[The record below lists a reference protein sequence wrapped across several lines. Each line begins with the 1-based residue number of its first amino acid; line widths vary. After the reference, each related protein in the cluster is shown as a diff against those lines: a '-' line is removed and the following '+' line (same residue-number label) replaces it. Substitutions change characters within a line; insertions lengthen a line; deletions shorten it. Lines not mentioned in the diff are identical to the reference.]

1 MHVSIL
7 CQKVEVGTTEGGAN
21 AYRGGTGVVSVYGLR
36 LTKHQISSANI
47 LLTNGPPE
55 QRNVIMAGWMVAPS
69 IYGDSATRLFTY
81 WTQDTGRNTGCYN
94 LLCQGFVIA
103 GSEVAP
109 GSLLSPVSTYN
120 GTTYDLKIRI
130 FQDPNSQNWVLTV
143 FEDDIVVGYWPKEL
157 VPHLLNGAGYVG
169 WGGLAKEGKDG
180 TSPPMGSGH
189 KPDGNFNI
197 ATYFKHI
204 RCYTVDLSE
213 IQLSYGSSKEIVD
226 DTGCYGL
233 QNDSR
238 QSPDVRDH
246 FLFGGPGGKCGA

>member
-7 CQKVEVGTTEGGAN
+7 FQKVEVGTTEGGAN
-21 AYRGGTGVVSVYGLR
+21 AYRGATGVVSVYGLR

-47 LLTNGPPE
+47 LLTNGPPI
-55 QRNVIMAGWMVAPS
+55 QRTVIMAGWMVAPS
-69 IYGDSATRLFTY
+69 IL
-81 WTQDTGRNTGCYN
+81 
-94 LLCQGFVIA
+94 
-103 GSEVAP
+103 
-109 GSLLSPVSTYN
+109 
-120 GTTYDLKIRI
+120 
-130 FQDPNSQNWVLTV
+130 DPNSQNWVLTV

-157 VPHLLNGAGYVG
+157 VPQLSNGAGYVG

-189 KPDGNFNI
+189 KPDGKFNI

-226 DTGCYGL
+226 ETGCYGL

-238 QSPDVRDH
+238 QSPDVRDY

>member
-1 MHVSIL
+1 M
-7 CQKVEVGTTEGGAN
+7 
-21 AYRGGTGVVSVYGLR
+21 
-36 LTKHQISSANI
+36 
-47 LLTNGPPE
+47 
-55 QRNVIMAGWMVAPS
+55 
-69 IYGDSATRLFTY
+69 
-81 WTQDTGRNTGCYN
+81 
-94 LLCQGFVIA
+94 IA

-109 GSLLSPVSTYN
+109 GALLSPVSTYN

-130 FQDPNSQNWVLTV
+130 FQVNLSRTTYNLDTRIRISGTIPAYILLLVQDPNSQNWVLTV

-157 VPHLLNGAGYVG
+157 VPQLLNGAGYVG

-189 KPDGNFNI
+189 KPDGNFNR

-213 IQLSYGSSKEIVD
+213 IQIPYGSSKEIVD

-233 QNDSR
+233 QNDMR
-238 QSPDVRDH
+238 QSPDLRDQ